1 MKHLLNG
8 ARAGVIAALLLT
20 LWSFLGADEAMGDA
34 SEATGIYYVL
44 SAFGL
49 LGLPQVIYGL
59 AVGAVAGGWARLFEK
74 RDRLFNRTDDQR
86 LAAILLTAPV
96 LAVLVGAGVGALHL
110 AVTSS
115 FVRTSF
121 QAMGLTA
128 GAVVLVGAA
137 FVAAPLIYAPLAA
150 LFTRLFPVG
159 EDDESA
165 VPRSTLTVLGIYAI
179 VAVGGAIVAYQYAV
193 ELQVWDTS
201 LLQMAIAGVAATPAL
216 FLLMWKLDVARIAW
230 RVGVPIAGALAAV
243 VCFFGAFGWTSSSS
257 EMRQATTRSSTLLAK
272 TTQALQP
279 LADRDGDGYA
289 SGLGGIDCDDTD
301 PDVYPGAKE
310 IPGNGVDEN
319 CSGEDAPPPSA
330 EDHPSRKI
338 VSRAIDSGRNAATK
352 EAENI
357 PDPPPNVVFILV
369 DTLRQDHLG
378 YAGYERD
385 TSPNIDR
392 LADEGVAFMD
402 TYAPSPHT
410 PRSIPPLFF
419 SRYPSRMN
427 FYRPTWNYPKI
438 LDDNLSVFEVLDDH
452 GRRNVGVTS
461 HFYFEEDQG
470 IRQGFDDWKNEG
482 AGSISESND
491 DIAAPRVWKQAEPT
505 IEQLAERWRQD
516 QEPFSLFVHL
526 FEPHARWIG
535 HDDYDFGR
543 GSTQRE
549 RHINNY
555 DSEIAF
561 ADAYVG
567 RIIDKLEQEGIYDEV
582 VVVLTSDHGEGFNEH
597 GHYFHGQTLYNEV
610 IKIPMI
616 IRVPGWF
623 GRKVDG
629 AVSLLDV
636 APTLLELF
644 GISIPTD
651 FEGESLVEAMLGRS
665 GVPDRPVFAELLPYT
680 NWKEKHQAI
689 IDGDDKFILV
699 VTSGVEQL
707 FDLAEDPGEQ
717 DDLSGEHPERAA
729 ELKSKINKFMQGQ

>member
-1 MKHLLNG
+1 MNG

-230 RVGVPIAGALAAV
+230 RVGVPIAGTLAAV

-289 SGLGGIDCDDTD
+289 
-301 PDVYPGAKE
+301 
-310 IPGNGVDEN
+310 
-319 CSGEDAPPPSA
+319 
-330 EDHPSRKI
+330 
-338 VSRAIDSGRNAATK
+338 
-352 EAENI
+352 
-357 PDPPPNVVFILV
+357 
-369 DTLRQDHLG
+369 
-378 YAGYERD
+378 
-385 TSPNIDR
+385 
-392 LADEGVAFMD
+392 
-402 TYAPSPHT
+402 
-410 PRSIPPLFF
+410 
-419 SRYPSRMN
+419 
-427 FYRPTWNYPKI
+427 
-438 LDDNLSVFEVLDDH
+438 
-452 GRRNVGVTS
+452 
-461 HFYFEEDQG
+461 
-470 IRQGFDDWKNEG
+470 
-482 AGSISESND
+482 
-491 DIAAPRVWKQAEPT
+491 
-505 IEQLAERWRQD
+505 
-516 QEPFSLFVHL
+516 
-526 FEPHARWIG
+526 
-535 HDDYDFGR
+535 
-543 GSTQRE
+543 
-549 RHINNY
+549 
-555 DSEIAF
+555 
-561 ADAYVG
+561 
-567 RIIDKLEQEGIYDEV
+567 
-582 VVVLTSDHGEGFNEH
+582 
-597 GHYFHGQTLYNEV
+597 
-610 IKIPMI
+610 
-616 IRVPGWF
+616 
-623 GRKVDG
+623 
-629 AVSLLDV
+629 
-636 APTLLELF
+636 
-644 GISIPTD
+644 
-651 FEGESLVEAMLGRS
+651 
-665 GVPDRPVFAELLPYT
+665 
-680 NWKEKHQAI
+680 
-689 IDGDDKFILV
+689 
-699 VTSGVEQL
+699 
-707 FDLAEDPGEQ
+707 
-717 DDLSGEHPERAA
+717 
-729 ELKSKINKFMQGQ
+729 